1 MPIKIRKMNIESHM
15 RVASVLLTALLLLG
29 STIAASLMMT
39 VIADQPLNL
48 PPNEPKDPD
57 PANGSINISITTK
70 LRWTGGDP
78 DGNNVTYTVF
88 FGNATPPAKV
98 IENISN
104 TSYTPGTLSY
114 NTKYFWQILAWDNQS
129 ASTLGAIWEFT
140 TEMLPNS
147 PPNTPNTPSPGN
159 GSTGVSQNPTLTW
172 KGGDPDNDT
181 VLYDVYLGITMTPPL
196 VSMKQNTTSYVP
208 PTLAPTTLYYW
219 KVIAWD
225 SHNASTKG
233 PLWHFTTKAASAL
246 SVEIVSPKEN
256 YLYMGGNPVMTL
268 NNRTIVYGKITIQA
282 NVTGSVKRVDFY
294 LDGVNKSTDYSAPYQ
309 YNWTSPISFH
319 GLSLKRSIKVV
330 AYAAVGNQN
339 VSAELN
345 VTKWRFHILPFV
357 VAAAIVGS
365 GIGLV
370 PHTNVQALVIGL
382 HQSGHSASFY
392 AIRLHYKTVGP
403 FKSLKGTIHFKQVSV
418 RFVLG
423 PISMLKFGPLHA
435 LTRITFTCL
444 GPLRYGQTA
453 MTPSAGGGRLMNLL
467 QGTSGS

>member
-1 MPIKIRKMNIESHM
+1 MRINLRKMNRESHM
-15 RVASVLLTALLLLG
+15 RIAGVLLSVLLLLG
-29 STIAASLMMT
+29 STIGASLMMA
-39 VIADQPLNL
+39 VIADGDPNL
-48 PPNEPKDPD
+48 PPYEPKDPD
-57 PANGSINISITTK
+57 PANTSTNVSITTN

-78 DGNNVTYTVF
+78 DNDTVTYTVF
-88 FGNATPPAKV
+88 FGNATPPVQVA
-98 IENISN
+98 ENISN
-104 TSYTPGTLSY
+104 ATYTPGTLSY
-114 NTKYFWQILAWDNQS
+114 DMKYYWQILAWDNQS
-129 ASTLGAIWEFT
+129 TSTLGPIWEFT
-140 TEMLPNS
+140 TESLSNS
-147 PPNTPNTPSPGN
+147 PPNIPNTPSPTN
-159 GSTGVSQNPTLTW
+159 GSTGVSQNPTLSW

-181 VLYDVYLGITMTPPL
+181 VLYDVYLGITTTPPL

-219 KVIAWD
+219 QIIAWD

-233 PLWHFTTKAASAL
+233 PLWHFTTKSVSAL
-246 SVEIVSPKEN
+246 SVEIVSPKAN
-256 YLYMGGNPVMTL
+256 YLYINGNPIMTL
-268 NNRTIVYGKITIQA
+268 NNRTFVYGKITIQA
-282 NVTGSVKRVDFY
+282 NVTGDVKRVDFY
-294 LDGVNKSTDYSAPYQ
+294 LDGVNKSTDYTAPYE

-319 GLSLKRSIKVV
+319 GLSFTRSIKVV
-330 AYAAVGNQN
+330 AYSATSDEN

-357 VAAAIVGS
+357 FAAAIVGS

-444 GPLRYGQTA
+444 GPLRYGQTG
-453 MTPSAGGGRLMNLL
+453 SAVSSGGRLTNLL
-467 QGTSGS
+467 KNIGGE